1 MIIIDYDVTLWNCLL
16 TSYFLT
22 FFFVMWSN
30 WFEEAKKKAE
40 EAIKATSQVVSE
52 VLTVVEISHCLGN
65 ESSEKQG

>member
-1 MIIIDYDVTLWNCLL
+1 
-16 TSYFLT
+16 
-22 FFFVMWSN
+22 MWSN

>member
-1 MIIIDYDVTLWNCLL
+1 
-16 TSYFLT
+16 
-22 FFFVMWSN
+22 MWSN

-65 ESSEKQG
+65 ESSEKQGWREYNTI